1 MNSAGLDGWI
11 GKNQNDKRV
20 LDVALCLTFFPVS
33 CCCPC
38 TDGMVADYLYHEGI
52 LDENLNRENAES
64 FAKYKDKM
72 DFLKV
77 SSSSSSKYVLF

>member
-1 MNSAGLDGWI
+1 MPSHEDGL
-11 GKNQNDKRV
+11 V
-20 LDVALCLTFFPVS
+20 V
-33 CCCPC
+33 
-38 TDGMVADYLYHEGI
+38 DYLYHEGI

-77 SSSSSSKYVLF
+77 RPQFFLVFFFSFA